1 MGKKEKELM
10 MKHSGIDLNNQVS
23 QNDSPPMEV
32 KGISSKTGSK
42 LAFDPAKF
50 MNIPN
55 ASQFTLIKPTG
66 FIDNRVK
73 L

>member
-1 MGKKEKELM
+1 
-10 MKHSGIDLNNQVS
+10 
-23 QNDSPPMEV
+23 MEV

-55 ASQFTLIKPTG
+55 ASQFTLISKKDGVEIIKG
-66 FIDNRVK
+66 FQFKIT
-73 L
+73 